1 MRYSVGMSDRAEAR
15 VRATVRGLVQGVSY
29 RASARREAARLGL
42 SGWVRN
48 QHDGSVLLEAQ
59 GPAARIE
66 ALVEWCRRG
75 PPAAEVLGVDVE
87 PLAIVDGEH
96 DFAVRY

>member
-1 MRYSVGMSDRAEAR
+1 MSDADRVTRRRAI
-15 VRATVRGLVQGVSY
+15 VRGLVQGVGY

-48 QHDGSVLLEAQ
+48 QADGSVLIEAQ
-59 GPAARIE
+59 GPASKVD
-66 ALVEWCRRG
+66 ALIAWCREG
-75 PPAAEVLGVDVE
+75 PPMSEVSAIDVE
-87 PLAIVDGEH
+87 DVPTAASEH